1 MKNPIKSSIRKAI
14 ILHFSEGMS
23 YSQIAHQLRGFNV
36 TKNQVQYTV
45 KKFRESDSISGRPRS
60 KRTPEVIQAVR
71 QKIYRNP
78 RRSMSKLAKEHC
90 MSQASMWRMMDFG
103 QRICGPLA
111 LQTLIL
117 WTSVFDPFWR
127 ARLGSKNTVQLT
139 L

>member
-45 KKFRESDSISGRPRS
+45 EKFRESDSIETACLDKVRSGRPRS

-78 RRSMSKLAKEHC
+78 LNYS
-90 MSQASMWRMMDFG
+90 
-103 QRICGPLA
+103 
-111 LQTLIL
+111 
-117 WTSVFDPFWR
+117 
-127 ARLGSKNTVQLT
+127 
-139 L
+139 